1 MTPESSMMQPT
12 QGAFTRL
19 AEYIV
24 HSGQAGVMVLAAV
37 VMVIAVS
44 VWLALRPQLFAA
56 IAVDARTGRVLFAR
70 NADAP
75 RLPAS
80 ITKVMTA
87 YMLFREIR
95 KGRYRL
101 SSRLVISRHA
111 ASMQPSKLGLKP
123 GSTITVD
130 HALRAILTK
139 SANDIAVAIAEN
151 IAGSESRFARRMTQ
165 VARSMGMTRTTFRN
179 ASGLPRPKN
188 VTTARDLATLAL
200 RIQRDF
206 PRLYKRYFGL
216 RHFRFRG
223 HVYRNHN
230 RLLGRVKGMD
240 GLKTGYTRAAG
251 YNLAASA
258 RRNGRRVVAVVL
270 GAPTSR
276 ARNAYMARLIE
287 RMFRTQKLKRG
298 TMIAAVAGTPPGWNA
313 RKTRLAA
320 STDGGRRNV
329 RLPRPALAG
338 LVRKVTAPVPQPRPD
353 GIARLAMLARND
365 DGVGAG
371 AGKEREKA
379 SPAPK
384 KGKDRES
391 MTLEVREK
399 GAPGPSPSI
408 GRAAT
413 AAHKVEG
420 RIFASVKPGP
430 VPEERN
436 EASGPVRE
444 QPGAAG
450 REAATKVA
458 SLAGVTAMQVRPES
472 SDAAGAQNT
481 GRDAA
486 ENISESANETVIT
499 KSDALLPVSALLRPR
514 RVVAPEPSRTE
525 ENPVASA
532 TSNVPAGPE
541 NALPHSP
548 KSDDREAVDNN
559 VQDRNSTD
567 RRLVTASVT
576 TEEKRLADAHELQDP
591 ELERRLSSW
600 NIQLGSFPA
609 HDGARKRLDEAMRKF
624 RPLLRGKE
632 GFTMVFRK
640 GGRTYYRA
648 RFAGFDRRTALRAC
662 RMMKRRG
669 ISCFALAPSANR
681 S

>member
-1 MTPESSMMQPT
+1 MW
-12 QGAFTRL
+12 
-19 AEYIV
+19 
-24 HSGQAGVMVLAAV
+24 QAGSFSNTSLGRLLLPLFVAV
-37 VMVIAVS
+37 VLMGALPAVS
-44 VWLALRPQLFAA
+44 GGVREANARQGFAA

-95 KGRYRL
+95 NGRYKL

-298 TMIAAVAGTPPGWNA
+298 TMIAALAGTPPGWNA
-313 RKTRLAA
+313 RKIRLAA
-320 STDGGRRNV
+320 STGGGRRNV
-329 RLPRPALAG
+329 RLPRPELAG

-371 AGKEREKA
+371 AGKGREKA

-384 KGKDRES
+384 KGKDHQS
-391 MTLEVREK
+391 TTFEVREK

-408 GRAAT
+408 GRRAAT

-436 EASGPVRE
+436 EASGPVHE
-444 QPGAAG
+444 QPGTAG

-472 SDAAGAQNT
+472 SDVAGAQNT
-481 GRDAA
+481 GR

-532 TSNVPAGPE
+532 TSKVPTGPE
-541 NALPHSP
+541 NALPHPP
-548 KSDDREAVDNN
+548 KRDERAVVDNN
-559 VQDRNSTD
+559 VQGRNSAD
-567 RRLVTASVT
+567 SRLVTASVT

-591 ELERRLSSW
+591 ELERRLRSW

-609 HDGARKRLDEAMRKF
+609 HDGAKKRLDEAMRKF

>member
-1 MTPESSMMQPT
+1 MW
-12 QGAFTRL
+12 
-19 AEYIV
+19 
-24 HSGQAGVMVLAAV
+24 QAGSFSNSPLGRLLLPLFVAV
-37 VMVIAVS
+37 VLMGALPAVS
-44 VWLALRPQLFAA
+44 GGVREAKARQGFAA

-95 KGRYRL
+95 NGRYRL

-298 TMIAAVAGTPPGWNA
+298 TMIAALAGTPPGWNA
-313 RKTRLAA
+313 RKIRLAA
-320 STDGGRRNV
+320 STDGGRRNA

-371 AGKEREKA
+371 TGKGREKA

-384 KGKDRES
+384 KGKDHQRTTFE
-391 MTLEVREK
+391 LREK

-408 GRAAT
+408 GRRAAT
-413 AAHKVEG
+413 VAHKVEG

-436 EASGPVRE
+436 EASGPVHE

-472 SDAAGAQNT
+472 SDVAGAQNT
-481 GRDAA
+481 GR

-532 TSNVPAGPE
+532 TSKVPTGPE
-541 NALPHSP
+541 NALPHPP
-548 KSDDREAVDNN
+548 KRDERAVVDNN
-559 VQDRNSTD
+559 VQGRNSAD
-567 RRLVTASVT
+567 SRLVTASVT

-591 ELERRLSSW
+591 ELERRLRSW

-609 HDGARKRLDEAMRKF
+609 HDGAKKRLDEAMRKF

>member
-1 MTPESSMMQPT
+1 MW
-12 QGAFTRL
+12 
-19 AEYIV
+19 
-24 HSGQAGVMVLAAV
+24 QAGSFSMSPLRRLLVPFIVVLV
-37 VMVIAVS
+37 LVGMLPAVS
-44 VWLALRPQLFAA
+44 GGVTEASARQGFAA

-70 NADAP
+70 NADSP

-95 KGRYRL
+95 RGRYRL

-130 HALRAILTK
+130 QALRAILTK

-151 IAGSESRFARRMTQ
+151 IAGSESRFARSMTQ

-206 PRLYKRYFGL
+206 PQLYKRYFGL

-251 YNLAASA
+251 FNLAASA

-298 TMIAAVAGTPPGWNA
+298 TMIAAVAGTPPGWSA
-313 RKTRLAA
+313 RKVRMASSAGAA
-320 STDGGRRNV
+320 SRKV
-329 RLPRPALAG
+329 RLPKPALAG
-338 LVRKVTAPVPQPRPD
+338 LVRRVTAPTPRPRPD
-353 GIARLAMLARND
+353 GIARLAALAQEN
-365 DGVGAG
+365 GEAAG
-371 AGKEREKA
+371 SKTQGRKPEKSSASVNGGRPSRIAARPEVAAPDPAGHGTTT
-379 SPAPK
+379 AP
-384 KGKDRES
+384 
-391 MTLEVREK
+391 
-399 GAPGPSPSI
+399 
-408 GRAAT
+408 
-413 AAHKVEG
+413 KVEG

-430 VPEERN
+430 SPEGIAGSAKHDDGRQV
-436 EASGPVRE
+436 SGRRE
-444 QPGAAG
+444 SGA
-450 REAATKVA
+450 KVA
-458 SLAGVTAMQVRPES
+458 SLAGAVAMQVRPVPPS
-472 SDAAGAQNT
+472 AAGA
-481 GRDAA
+481 GSVSGEVADGAA
-486 ENISESANETVIT
+486 ERPLPRNETVIT

-514 RVVAPEPSRTE
+514 SASVQNRQRVEESDAPAKDA
-525 ENPVASA
+525 VASA
-532 TSNVPAGPE
+532 GPETAPLPRRTDGGDMVADNGQDGKPAGGE
-541 NALPHSP
+541 
-548 KSDDREAVDNN
+548 
-559 VQDRNSTD
+559 
-567 RRLVTASVT
+567 LVTASVT
-576 TEEKRLADAHELQDP
+576 MEEKRLSDAEERQDP
-591 ELERRLSSW
+591 ELERRLRSW

-609 HDGARKRLDEAMRKF
+609 RDGAKKRIDEAMKKF

-648 RFAGFDRRTALRAC
+648 RFAGFNRRTALRAC

>member
-1 MTPESSMMQPT
+1 M
-12 QGAFTRL
+12 R
-19 AEYIV
+19 
-24 HSGQAGVMVLAAV
+24 QAGSSIIGSLRGFAVPLLVALVLLGGLPFVPGGVEDARA
-37 VMVIAVS
+37 
-44 VWLALRPQLFAA
+44 RQGFAA
-56 IAVDARTGRVLFAR
+56 IAVDARTGRLLFAR
-70 NADAP
+70 NADSP

-95 KGRYRL
+95 RGRYSL

-111 ASMQPSKLGLKP
+111 ASMQPSKLGLRP

-130 HALRAILTK
+130 QALRAILTK

-165 VARSMGMTRTTFRN
+165 IARGMGMTRTTFRN

-206 PRLYKRYFGL
+206 PKLYKRYFGL

-223 HVYRNHN
+223 RVYRNHN

-251 YNLAASA
+251 FNLAASV
-258 RRNGRRVVAVVL
+258 RRDGRRVVAVVL

-313 RKTRLAA
+313 RKVRVAGK
-320 STDGGRRNV
+320 SGGRRSEDGV
-329 RLPRPALAG
+329 RLPKPALAG
-338 LVRKVTAPVPQPRPD
+338 LVRRVTAPTPRPRPD
-353 GIARLAMLARND
+353 GIARLAALARDGRDTAGGKPVPVRKNGPARTPGAAD
-365 DGVGAG
+365 DEGRTNSKGEGTAG
-371 AGKEREKA
+371 T
-379 SPAPK
+379 P
-384 KGKDRES
+384 
-391 MTLEVREK
+391 
-399 GAPGPSPSI
+399 
-408 GRAAT
+408 
-413 AAHKVEG
+413 KVEG

-430 VPEERN
+430 APEGASVTNSDDR
-436 EASGPVRE
+436 AGGSGPD
-444 QPGAAG
+444 GG
-450 REAATKVA
+450 SKVA
-458 SLAGVTAMQVRPES
+458 SLSGVVAMRVRPAPS
-472 SDAAGAQNT
+472 GAGSADASAGDATATST
-481 GRDAA
+481 GGPDGGR
-486 ENISESANETVIT
+486 NETVIA

-514 RVVAPEPSRTE
+514 PR
-525 ENPVASA
+525 PVA
-532 TSNVPAGPE
+532 TP
-541 NALPHSP
+541 
-548 KSDDREAVDNN
+548 SDR
-559 VQDRNSTD
+559 RTD
-567 RRLVTASVT
+567 RRSADAVGTGGNGSASSGEGRVSSPPDDGKRATAAAGTGEADGGGLVTASVT
-576 TEEKRLADAHELQDP
+576 TDEKPLADAGDGRDP
-591 ELERRLSSW
+591 ELERRLRSW

-609 HDGARKRLDEAMRKF
+609 RDGAKKRIDEALRKF

-640 GGRTYYRA
+640 DGRTYYRA
-648 RFAGFDRRTALRAC
+648 RFAGFDRRAALRAC
-662 RMMKRRG
+662 RMLKRRG
-669 ISCFALAPSANR
+669 ISCFALAPAANR

>member
-1 MTPESSMMQPT
+1 MW
-12 QGAFTRL
+12 
-19 AEYIV
+19 
-24 HSGQAGVMVLAAV
+24 QAGSFSNTSLGRLLLPLFVAV
-37 VMVIAVS
+37 VLMGALPAVS
-44 VWLALRPQLFAA
+44 GGVREANARQGFAA

-95 KGRYRL
+95 NGRYKL

-298 TMIAAVAGTPPGWNA
+298 TMIAALAGTPPGWNA
-313 RKTRLAA
+313 RKIRLAA
-320 STDGGRRNV
+320 STGGGRRNV
-329 RLPRPALAG
+329 RLPRPELAG

-371 AGKEREKA
+371 AGKGREKA

-384 KGKDRES
+384 KGKDHQS
-391 MTLEVREK
+391 TTFEVREK

-408 GRAAT
+408 GRRAAT

-436 EASGPVRE
+436 EASGPVHE
-444 QPGAAG
+444 QPGTAG

-472 SDAAGAQNT
+472 SDVAGAQNT
-481 GRDAA
+481 GR

-514 RVVAPEPSRTE
+514 HVVAPEPSRTE

-532 TSNVPAGPE
+532 TSKVPTGPE
-541 NALPHSP
+541 NALPHPP
-548 KSDDREAVDNN
+548 KRDERAVVDNN
-559 VQDRNSTD
+559 VQGRNSAD
-567 RRLVTASVT
+567 SRLVTASVT

-591 ELERRLSSW
+591 ELERRLRSW

-609 HDGARKRLDEAMRKF
+609 HDGAKKRLDEAMRKF

>member
-1 MTPESSMMQPT
+1 MRQGGSSSMNPLH
-12 QGAFTRL
+12 RL
-19 AEYIV
+19 LRPFVIAI
-24 HSGQAGVMVLAAV
+24 VMVGVLSTASGGINAAN
-37 VMVIAVS
+37 A
-44 VWLALRPQLFAA
+44 RQGFAA
-56 IAVDARTGRVLFAR
+56 IAVDARTGQVLFAR
-70 NADAP
+70 NADSP

-95 KGRYRL
+95 RGRYKL

-130 HALRAILTK
+130 QALRAILTK

-165 VARSMGMTRTTFRN
+165 IARDMGMTRTTFRN

-230 RLLGRVKGMD
+230 RLLGRVQGMD

-251 YNLAASA
+251 FNLAASA

-287 RMFRTQKLKRG
+287 RMFRTKRLRRG
-298 TMIAAVAGTPPGWNA
+298 TMIAAVAGTPPGWNG
-313 RKTRLAA
+313 RKVAKAT
-320 STDGGRRNV
+320 TDAGSRKV
-329 RLPRPALAG
+329 HLPKPALAG
-338 LVRKVTAPVPQPRPD
+338 LLRRVTAPTPRPRPD
-353 GIARLAMLARND
+353 EIVRLANRAQDNRTS
-365 DGVGAG
+365 AG
-371 AGKEREKA
+371 SRKRE
-379 SPAPK
+379 P
-384 KGKDRES
+384 DRENGLPRVTEGGGRMS
-391 MTLEVREK
+391 AGTPDAG
-399 GAPGPSPSI
+399 GATSAISRSG
-408 GRAAT
+408 T
-413 AAHKVEG
+413 ARDPKVEG

-430 VPEERN
+430 APEEIA
-436 EASGPVRE
+436 ASTDNGSKMQDPVRRKT
-444 QPGAAG
+444 GA
-450 REAATKVA
+450 KVA
-458 SLAGVTAMQVRPES
+458 SLAGAVAMEVRPAKPPAV
-472 SDAAGAQNT
+472 AARNERTEG
-481 GRDAA
+481 AA
-486 ENISESANETVIT
+486 EPSASGNETVIM
-499 KSDALLPVSALLRPR
+499 KSDALLPVSALLHPR
-514 RVVAPEPSRTE
+514 HIAVPERNRADIPGVME
-525 ENPVASA
+525 KGPVSA
-532 TSNVPAGPE
+532 TQRNTPLPAQKGGTAEAVEKTQDDGKPAGKELVPA
-541 NALPHSP
+541 
-548 KSDDREAVDNN
+548 R
-559 VQDRNSTD
+559 
-567 RRLVTASVT
+567 VT
-576 TEEKRLADAHELQDP
+576 TREKRLADAEERQDP
-591 ELERRLSSW
+591 ELERRLQSW

-609 HDGARKRLDEAMRKF
+609 IDGAKKRIVEALKKF

-648 RFAGFDRRTALRAC
+648 RFAGFNRRTALRAC

-669 ISCFALAPSANR
+669 LSCFALAPSANR

>member
-1 MTPESSMMQPT
+1 MWQAGLSSMSPLHRLLIPFVAVLVLIGVLPVFPGSLSEANAR
-12 QGAFTRL
+12 QG
-19 AEYIV
+19 
-24 HSGQAGVMVLAAV
+24 
-37 VMVIAVS
+37 
-44 VWLALRPQLFAA
+44 FAA

-70 NADAP
+70 NADSP

-95 KGRYRL
+95 RGRYRL

-111 ASMQPSKLGLKP
+111 ASMQPSKLGLRP

-130 HALRAILTK
+130 QALRAILTK

-165 VARSMGMTRTTFRN
+165 VARGMGMTRTTFRN

-206 PRLYKRYFGL
+206 PQLYKRYFGL

-251 YNLAASA
+251 FNLAASA

-287 RMFRTQKLKRG
+287 RMFRTQKLMRG
-298 TMIAAVAGTPPGWNA
+298 TMIAAVAGTPPGWSA
-313 RKTRLAA
+313 RRVRIA
-320 STDGGRRNV
+320 SSAGAGSRKV
-329 RLPRPALAG
+329 RLPKPALAG
-338 LVRKVTAPVPQPRPD
+338 LVRRVTAPRPRPRPD
-353 GIARLAMLARND
+353 GIAKLAALAQAN
-365 DGVGAG
+365 
-371 AGKEREKA
+371 EKI
-379 SPAPK
+379 S
-384 KGKDRES
+384 KGEG
-391 MTLEVREK
+391 EVREGDSK
-399 GAPGPSPSI
+399 NGPALADRNRIATTTAKSEVTAPDLPSPRR
-408 GRAAT
+408 GT
-413 AAHKVEG
+413 TTVPKVEG

-430 VPEERN
+430 APEDL
-436 EASGPVRE
+436 AGPSGHDGQR
-444 QPGAAG
+444 QTAG
-450 REAATKVA
+450 RRETGAKVA
-458 SLAGVTAMQVRPES
+458 SLAGAVAMQVRPVPPS
-472 SDAAGAQNT
+472 AAGVAAGNGGT
-481 GRDAA
+481 DKAA
-486 ENISESANETVIT
+486 EMPVQRNETVIM

-514 RVVAPEPSRTE
+514 RATAVATHQQAELMKDAASAGPVSAPLPSRMGKE
-525 ENPVASA
+525 REVAKNA
-532 TSNVPAGPE
+532 QNGKPAEGE
-541 NALPHSP
+541 
-548 KSDDREAVDNN
+548 
-559 VQDRNSTD
+559 
-567 RRLVTASVT
+567 LVTASVT
-576 TEEKRLADAHELQDP
+576 TDEKHLEDAEERQDP
-591 ELERRLSSW
+591 ELERRLRSW

-609 HDGARKRLDEAMRKF
+609 RDGARKRLDEAMKKF

-632 GFTMVFRK
+632 GFTMIFRK
-640 GGRTYYRA
+640 GSRTYYRA
-648 RFAGFDRRTALRAC
+648 RFAGFNRRTALRAC

>member
-1 MTPESSMMQPT
+1 MWQAGLSSMSPLRRLLIPFVAVLVLIGVLPVFPGSLSEANAR
-12 QGAFTRL
+12 QG
-19 AEYIV
+19 
-24 HSGQAGVMVLAAV
+24 
-37 VMVIAVS
+37 
-44 VWLALRPQLFAA
+44 FAA

-70 NADAP
+70 NADSP

-95 KGRYRL
+95 RGRYRL

-111 ASMQPSKLGLKP
+111 ASMQPSKLGLRP

-130 HALRAILTK
+130 QALRAILTK

-206 PRLYKRYFGL
+206 PQLYKRYFGL

-251 YNLAASA
+251 FNLAASA

-287 RMFRTQKLKRG
+287 RMFRTQKLMRG
-298 TMIAAVAGTPPGWNA
+298 TVIAAVAGTPPGWSA
-313 RKTRLAA
+313 RRVRLAS
-320 STDGGRRNV
+320 STGVGNRKV
-329 RLPRPALAG
+329 RLPKPALAG
-338 LVRKVTAPVPQPRPD
+338 LVRRVTAPRPRPRPD
-353 GIARLAMLARND
+353 GIAKLAALAQENANVSK
-365 DGVGAG
+365 GE
-371 AGKEREKA
+371 GKVRDE
-379 SPAPK
+379 
-384 KGKDRES
+384 GDRKNGS
-391 MTLEVREK
+391 ALVDRSRIAT
-399 GAPGPSPSI
+399 
-408 GRAAT
+408 T
-413 AAHKVEG
+413 AAKPDVAAPSRRGTATVPKVEG

-430 VPEERN
+430 APEGLAGSSGHDGERLT
-436 EASGPVRE
+436 AARRKT
-444 QPGAAG
+444 GA
-450 REAATKVA
+450 KMA
-458 SLAGVTAMQVRPES
+458 SLAGAVAMQVRPLPPS
-472 SDAAGAQNT
+472 AAGN
-481 GRDAA
+481 GGVDKAA
-486 ENISESANETVIT
+486 EMPFHRNETVIM

-514 RVVAPEPSRTE
+514 R
-525 ENPVASA
+525 ASA
-532 TSNVPAGPE
+532 TATQQRAEKPVEPVKDSISSGPVRTPLSSRTGE
-541 NALPHSP
+541 E
-548 KSDDREAVDNN
+548 REVVKN
-559 VQDRNSTD
+559 VQDGNPAEGE
-567 RRLVTASVT
+567 LVTASVIMD
-576 TEEKRLADAHELQDP
+576 EKRLGDAEERQDP
-591 ELERRLSSW
+591 ELERRLRSW

-609 HDGARKRLDEAMRKF
+609 RDGAKKRLDEAMKKF

-632 GFTMVFRK
+632 GFTMIFRK
-640 GGRTYYRA
+640 GSRTYYRA
-648 RFAGFDRRTALRAC
+648 RFAGFNRRTALRAC

-669 ISCFALAPSANR
+669 ISCFAPAPSANR

>member
-1 MTPESSMMQPT
+1 MRQDGTSSMSPLH
-12 QGAFTRL
+12 RL
-19 AEYIV
+19 FV
-24 HSGQAGVMVLAAV
+24 PFVVVLAMAGILSLLSGG
-37 VMVIAVS
+37 MSEAN
-44 VWLALRPQLFAA
+44 ARQGFAA

-70 NADAP
+70 SADAP

-95 KGRYRL
+95 RGRYRL

-130 HALRAILTK
+130 QALRAILTK
-139 SANDIAVAIAEN
+139 SANDIAVSIAEN
-151 IAGSESRFARRMTQ
+151 IAGSEIRFARRMTQ
-165 VARSMGMTRTTFRN
+165 VARNMGMTRTTFRN

-251 YNLAASA
+251 FNLAASA
-258 RRNGRRVVAVVL
+258 RRDGRRIVAVVL

-287 RMFRTQKLKRG
+287 RMFRTQKLRRG

-313 RKTRLAA
+313 RKVQVASTSGAA
-320 STDGGRRNV
+320 SRKV
-329 RLPRPALAG
+329 RLPKPALTG
-338 LVRKVTAPVPQPRPD
+338 LVRRLTVPKPRPRPEGMAKLVALAQGNGNTAVDKMRKQGRRTASVQAD
-353 GIARLAMLARND
+353 GARMTMTAA
-365 DGVGAG
+365 
-371 AGKEREKA
+371 KTPKA
-379 SPAPK
+379 VS
-384 KGKDRES
+384 D
-391 MTLEVREK
+391 
-399 GAPGPSPSI
+399 SPSAGQGTI
-408 GRAAT
+408 SEP
-413 AAHKVEG
+413 KVEG

-430 VPEERN
+430 SPKGIATPLGPERGRRP
-436 EASGPVRE
+436 SGHQNV
-444 QPGAAG
+444 GA
-450 REAATKVA
+450 KVA
-458 SLAGVTAMQVRPES
+458 SLAGAVAMQVRPVPPS
-472 SDAAGAQNT
+472 AAGT
-481 GRDAA
+481 GSGN
-486 ENISESANETVIT
+486 EGSEKEVERPVRHNETVIT
-499 KSDALLPVSALLRPR
+499 KSDALLPISALLHHR
-514 RVVAPEPSRTE
+514 RVVAPIPQQAER
-525 ENPVASA
+525 PVAPVEDALSA
-532 TSNVPAGPE
+532 DEKSIALPSPLGSKREAGE
-541 NALPHSP
+541 NAPED
-548 KSDDREAVDNN
+548 KRAVRE
-559 VQDRNSTD
+559 
-567 RRLVTASVT
+567 LVTASVT
-576 TEEKRLADAHELQDP
+576 TDEKRLADAEEQQDP
-591 ELERRLSSW
+591 ELERRLRSW
-600 NIQLGSFPA
+600 NIQLGSFPGR
-609 HDGARKRLDEAMRKF
+609 DGAKKRIDEAMRKF
-624 RPLLRGKE
+624 RLLLRGKE

-648 RFAGFDRRTALRAC
+648 RFAGFNRRTALRAC

-669 ISCFALAPSANR
+669 LSCFALAPSANR